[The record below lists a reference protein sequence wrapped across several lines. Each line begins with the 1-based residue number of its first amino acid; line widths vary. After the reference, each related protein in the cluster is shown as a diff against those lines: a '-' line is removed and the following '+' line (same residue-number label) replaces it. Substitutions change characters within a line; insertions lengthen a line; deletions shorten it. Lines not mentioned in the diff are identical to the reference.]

1 MEDKITRMQ
10 AGSDP
15 QPPNLGGVE
24 SPEYTDDNIRHL
36 SDMEHVRTRPGMYI
50 GRLGD
55 GSLPEDGIYV
65 LLKEVIDNS
74 IDEFKMKAGDRL
86 EITIDDNLRVSVRDY
101 GRGIPQGKLIE
112 AVSVLNTGGKYDSKA
127 FKKSVGLNGVGV
139 KAVNA
144 LSTHFEVASYRDGK
158 VRRATFERGIL
169 QSDATEDTQ
178 DENGTYIYFEPD
190 NTLFK
195 DYTFHDDI
203 VENMLRNYTYL
214 NIGLA
219 IMYNGRRILSRHGLQ
234 DLLKDRMTNDPLY
247 PIIHLQGDDIE
258 IAFTHA
264 NQYGEE
270 YYSFVNGQHTTQG
283 GTHQSAFKEHIAKT
297 IKEFFG
303 KYEYGDIRTG
313 IVAAIAINVEE
324 PVFESQTKIK
334 LGSTQMAPDGET
346 INKYVGDFIKQ
357 QVDNYLHI
365 HQDVAEVIENKVKES
380 ERERK
385 AMAGVTKLARDRAK
399 KANLHNRKLRDCR
412 IHFSDVKN
420 EHKEESCIF
429 ITEGDSA
436 SGSITKSRD
445 VNTQAV
451 FSLRGKPLNSFGL
464 TKKVVYENEEFNL
477 LQAALDIEEGLDT
490 LRYNKVI
497 VATDADVD
505 GMHIRLLIITFF
517 LQFFPEL
524 IKKGH
529 VYVLQTPLFRV
540 RNKRTKIK
548 NKQVLA
554 EEDAKKTDGQQTKA
568 KSDFVTRYCYS
579 EEERQKAIQDL
590 GPDPEITRFKGLGEI
605 SPEEFAG
612 FIGPDMRLEQVTLH
626 KNDQVQKLLEYYMG
640 KNTME
645 RQNFIID
652 NLVIEED
659 KPEDYD
665 YE

>member
-1 MEDKITRMQ
+1 MPENETINEIKNGQ
-10 AGSDP
+10 QE
-15 QPPNLGGVE
+15 QPVA
-24 SPEYTDDNIRHL
+24 YTDDNIRHL

-55 GSLPEDGIYV
+55 GNLPEDGIYV

-74 IDEFKMKAGDRL
+74 IDEFKMKAGDRI
-86 EITIDDNLRVSVRDY
+86 EIEVEDNLRVSVRDY
-101 GRGIPQGKLIE
+101 GRGIPQGKLVE
-112 AVSVLNTGGKYDSKA
+112 AVSMLNTGGKYDSKA
-127 FKKSVGLNGVGV
+127 FKKSVGLNGVGI

-144 LSTHFEVASYRDGK
+144 LSSHFEVKSFREGK
-158 VRRATFERGIL
+158 VRELTFEKGVKK
-169 QSDATEDTQ
+169 SDKTLDTN

-195 DYTFHDDI
+195 DYSFHNDI
-203 VENMLRNYTYL
+203 VETMLRNYTYL
-214 NIGLA
+214 NSGLT
-219 IMYNGRRILSRHGLQ
+219 IMYNGRRIKSRNGLA
-234 DLLKDRMTNDPLY
+234 DLLNDNMTNDGLY
-247 PIIHLQGDDIE
+247 PIVHIIGEDIE
-258 IAFTHA
+258 IAFTHT

-270 YYSFVNGQHTTQG
+270 YHSFVNGQHTTQG

-297 IKEFFG
+297 IKEFFN
-303 KYEYGDIRTG
+303 KNYEYTDVRNGL
-313 IVAAIAINVEE
+313 VAAIALNVEE

-334 LGSTQMAPDGET
+334 LGSTQMAPDGES
-346 INKYVGDFIKQ
+346 INKYVGDFIKLN
-357 QVDNYLHI
+357 VDNYLHI
-365 HQDVAEVIENKVKES
+365 HPDVAEVIENKIKES

-385 AMAGVTKLARDRAK
+385 AMAGVTKLARERAK

-412 IHFSDVKN
+412 IHFCDAKKDR
-420 EHKEESCIF
+420 KEESSIF

-548 NKQVLA
+548 NKQVVA
-554 EEDAKKTDGQQTKA
+554 EADTRLDRKEK
-568 KSDFVTRYCYS
+568 KSDFITRYCYT
-579 EEERQKAIQDL
+579 EEERINAIKDL
-590 GPDPEITRFKGLGEI
+590 GPEPEITRFKGLGEI
-605 SPEEFAG
+605 SPDEFVH

-626 KNDQVQKLLEYYMG
+626 KNDQVGKLLEYYMG

-659 KPEDYD
+659 LPEADTD
-665 YE
+665 PLD

>member
-1 MEDKITRMQ
+1 MPENETINEIKNGQ
-10 AGSDP
+10 QE
-15 QPPNLGGVE
+15 QPVA
-24 SPEYTDDNIRHL
+24 YTDDNIRHL

-55 GSLPEDGIYV
+55 GNLPEDGIYV

-74 IDEFKMKAGDRL
+74 IDEFKMKAGDRI
-86 EITIDDNLRVSVRDY
+86 EIEVEDNLRVSVRDY
-101 GRGIPQGKLIE
+101 GRGIPQGKLVE
-112 AVSVLNTGGKYDSKA
+112 AVSMLNTGGKYDSKA
-127 FKKSVGLNGVGV
+127 FKKSVGLNGVGI

-144 LSTHFEVASYRDGK
+144 LSSHFEVKSFREGK
-158 VRRATFERGIL
+158 VRELTFEKGVKK
-169 QSDATEDTQ
+169 SDKTLDTN

-195 DYTFHDDI
+195 DYSFHNDI
-203 VENMLRNYTYL
+203 VETMLRNYTYL
-214 NIGLA
+214 NSGLT
-219 IMYNGRRILSRHGLQ
+219 IMYNGRRIKSRNGLA
-234 DLLKDRMTNDPLY
+234 DLLNDNMTNDGLY
-247 PIIHLQGDDIE
+247 PIVHIIGEDIE
-258 IAFTHA
+258 IAFTHT

-270 YYSFVNGQHTTQG
+270 YHTFVNGQHTTQG

-297 IKEFFG
+297 IKEFFN
-303 KYEYGDIRTG
+303 KNYEYTDVRNGL
-313 IVAAIAINVEE
+313 VAAIALNVEE

-334 LGSTQMAPDGET
+334 LGSTQMAPDGES
-346 INKYVGDFIKQ
+346 INKYVGDFIKLN
-357 QVDNYLHI
+357 VDNYLHI
-365 HQDVAEVIENKVKES
+365 HPDVAEVIENKIKES

-385 AMAGVTKLARDRAK
+385 AMAGVTKLARERAK

-412 IHFSDVKN
+412 IHFCDAKN
-420 EHKEESCIF
+420 DRKEESSIF

-548 NKQVLA
+548 NKQVIA
-554 EEDAKKTDGQQTKA
+554 EADTRLDRKEK
-568 KSDFVTRYCYS
+568 KSDFITRYCYT
-579 EEERQKAIQDL
+579 EEERINAIKDL
-590 GPDPEITRFKGLGEI
+590 GPEPEITRFKGLGEI
-605 SPEEFAG
+605 SPDEFVH

-626 KNDQVQKLLEYYMG
+626 KNDQVGKLLEYYMG

-659 KPEDYD
+659 LPEADTD
-665 YE
+665 PLD